1 MKNSHLKFAIFLL
14 LVFPVIFGCGSSLE
28 ITPTTSDG
36 ILIAH
41 YSNPYNVTIEAV
53 ADEIVRMG
61 LGISN
66 AGLLDAATYQIM
78 VVESQ
83 RMAIGNSATSAE
95 PITVGTAEI
104 LFRLNRQNNVEMKI
118 TYAHVDRRGGNQE
131 SKIAT
136 GEFTRQL
143 MRRLEKRLTRVS
155 GEKPTWN

>member
-1 MKNSHLKFAIFLL
+1 MKNLNLNLTVFLL
-14 LVFPVIFGCGSSLE
+14 LVFPLLFGCGSGLQ
-28 ITPTTSDG
+28 ITPAVSDELV
-36 ILIAH
+36 IVH

-66 AGLLDAATYQIM
+66 SGLLDASTYQIM

-83 RMAIGNSATSAE
+83 RMAIGNSTTSAE

-118 TYAHVDRRGGNQE
+118 TYDHVDRRGGNQE

-143 MRRLEKRLTRVS
+143 LRRLEKRLTPVS